1 MTNLTS
7 IYSLVRR
14 PAAIGILTLVLLS
27 TLFVLWPSGAAETT
41 EMTATHV
48 MADNSASDL
57 KGAER
62 DEMTSDPHV
71 GHEGHSSMS
80 KDAHSGHQGHGSM
93 SMETH
98 AGHEGHSSMSMDTHG
113 GHEGHGAMQSFATN
127 AGNNFPLEPQSTEV
141 WSCSMHPHIRRDG
154 PGQCPICGMDLITI
168 RQEPPTM
175 GDNEPR
181 QITLSNA
188 QRTRMRIAT
197 VPVERRYPTAEI
209 RLVGKVTFD
218 ETRLA
223 YITAWVPG
231 RIDDLLVDYTGVRV
245 QKGDPMVK
253 LYSPEL
259 LSAQEELL
267 QAIGGMADISRSNV
281 ESLRLSAAG
290 TVEAAR
296 DKLRLWGLSSEQIS
310 DIERSGKTTEQ
321 VTIFSPASGVVIH
334 RNAQE
339 GMYVDTGTRIF
350 TVADLDAVWV
360 QLDAYESELQ
370 WLRYGQTVNFRV
382 EAYPGERFSGVIAFI
397 DPVLDPKSRTVKVRV
412 NVDNTHGRLKP
423 EMFVRAEVL
432 AQFASRGQIFDQSLV
447 GKWVSPMHPEIIKDE
462 PGTCDICGMDL
473 VPAES
478 LGYASPDESGVGAPL
493 VIPATAALLTGKRAV
508 VYVEQSGTE
517 RPTYIGREIVLGPRA
532 GDTYVVESGLME
544 GDLVVV
550 SGNFK
555 IDSALQ
561 IQAKP
566 SMMNPKG
573 GGSGG
578 GHDHGSR

>member
-1 MTNLTS
+1 MTNQAPMS
-7 IYSLVRR
+7 SVVRY
-14 PAAIGILTLVLLS
+14 PVAIAAVAVIVVIALAA
-27 TLFVLWPSGAAETT
+27 LWPDPATEPSETKDDKAMAGDAMLGDIHAGHAA
-41 EMTATHV
+41 MN
-48 MADNSASDL
+48 ADAP
-57 KGAER
+57 AE
-62 DEMTSDPHV
+62 
-71 GHEGHSSMS
+71 
-80 KDAHSGHQGHGSM
+80 HQGHAAM
-93 SMETH
+93 
-98 AGHEGHSSMSMDTHG
+98 AMDTHA
-113 GHEGHGAMQSFATN
+113 GHEGHGAMQSPATH
-127 AGNNFPLEPQSTEV
+127 AGSSHPLEQQSAEV
-141 WSCSMHPHIRRDG
+141 WSCSMHPHIKRDG
-154 PGQCPICGMDLITI
+154 PGQCPICAMDLIPV
-168 RQEPPTM
+168 RQAPFDM
-175 GDNEPR
+175 DDQEPR
-181 QITLSNA
+181 QITLSTA
-188 QRTRMRIAT
+188 QRARMRIAT

-209 RLVGKVTFD
+209 RLVGKVTYD

-231 RIDDLLVDYTGVRV
+231 RIDDLLVDYTGVTVR
-245 QKGDPMVK
+245 KGDHMVK

-267 QAIGGMADISRSNV
+267 QAIRGMTDLSRSNV
-281 ESLRLSAAG
+281 ESLRRSAAG

-296 DKLRLWGLSSEQIS
+296 DKLRLWGLSSVQIE
-310 DIERSGKTTEQ
+310 DIERSGKTSEQ

-360 QLDAYESELQ
+360 QLDAYESDLQ
-370 WLRYGQTVNFRV
+370 WLRYGQTVNFTT
-382 EAYPGERFSGVIAFI
+382 EAYPGKRFSGVVSFI
-397 DPVLDPKSRTVKVRV
+397 DPVLNPQTRTVNVRV
-412 NVDNTHGRLKP
+412 NVDNKDGRLKP
-423 EMFVRAEVL
+423 EMFVRAKVF
-432 AQFASRGQIFDQSLV
+432 AQFASHGQIFDESLI

-462 PGTCDICGMDL
+462 PGQCDICGMDL

-478 LGYASPDESGVGAPL
+478 LGYASASASHGGAPL

-508 VYVEQSGTE
+508 VYVEQPEAE
-517 RPTYIGREIVLGPRA
+517 RPTYVGREVVLGPRA
-532 GDTYVVESGLME
+532 GDSYVVESGLSE

-566 SMMNPKG
+566 SMMNPEG

>member
-1 MTNLTS
+1 MTNQTS
-7 IYSLVRR
+7 MTSVLRR
-14 PAAIGILTLVLLS
+14 PAAIAAIAVTVLIALAA
-27 TLFVLWPSGAAETT
+27 LWPDPATKTLEKQADEAAAGEA
-41 EMTATHV
+41 MPSDMHAGHDDHSVMSMDTH
-48 MADNSASDL
+48 S
-57 KGAER
+57 
-62 DEMTSDPHV
+62 
-71 GHEGHSSMS
+71 GHEGHS
-80 KDAHSGHQGHGSM
+80 
-93 SMETH
+93 
-98 AGHEGHSSMSMDTHG
+98 
-113 GHEGHGAMQSFATN
+113 AMQSPVTHAESTH
-127 AGNNFPLEPQSTEV
+127 PLEQRSAQV
-141 WSCSMHPHIRRDG
+141 WTCSMHPHIQRDG
-154 PGQCPICGMDLITI
+154 PGQCPICGMDLIPV
-168 RQEPPTM
+168 RQEPSSM
-175 GDNEPR
+175 ADEEPR
-181 QITLSNA
+181 KITLSPA
-188 QRTRMRIAT
+188 QVARMRIAT

-209 RLVGKVTFD
+209 RLVGKVTYD

-231 RIDDLLVDYTGVRV
+231 RIDDLLVDYTGVTVR
-245 QKGDPMVK
+245 KGDHMVK

-267 QAIGGMADISRSNV
+267 QAIRGMADLSRSSV
-281 ESLRLSAAG
+281 ASLRRSAAG

-296 DKLRLWGLSSEQIS
+296 DKLRLWGLSSEQIA
-310 DIERSGKTTEQ
+310 DIERSGKTSEQ
-321 VTIFSPASGVVIH
+321 ITIFSPASGVVIH

-360 QLDAYESELQ
+360 QLDAYESDLQ
-370 WLRYGQTVNFRV
+370 WLRYGQTVEFTT
-382 EAYPGERFSGVIAFI
+382 EAYHGERFSGVVSFI
-397 DPVLDPKSRTVKVRV
+397 DPVLNPQTRTVNVRV
-412 NVDNTHGRLKP
+412 NVDNKDGRLKP
-423 EMFVRAEVL
+423 GMFVRAEVF
-432 AQFASRGQIFDQSLV
+432 AQFASHGRVFDRSLV

-462 PGTCDICGMDL
+462 PGQCDICGMDL

-478 LGYASPDESGVGAPL
+478 LGYASASERHGGAPL

-508 VYVEQSGTE
+508 VYVEQLGTQ

-532 GDTYVVESGLME
+532 GDSYVVESGLSE

-566 SMMNPKG
+566 SMMNPEG
-573 GGSGG
+573 VGSGG

>member
-1 MTNLTS
+1 MTNQTS
-7 IYSLVRR
+7 MNTVLRR
-14 PAAIGILTLVLLS
+14 PAVIAAIAVVLLIALAAFWPDPS
-27 TLFVLWPSGAAETT
+27 TKTT
-41 EMTATHV
+41 ETQIDEAEAGESMPGDMHAGHGT
-48 MADNSASDL
+48 MNADAP
-57 KGAER
+57 AE
-62 DEMTSDPHV
+62 
-71 GHEGHSSMS
+71 HEGHGAMAM
-80 KDAHSGHQGHGSM
+80 D
-93 SMETH
+93 TH
-98 AGHEGHSSMSMDTHG
+98 AGHEGHG
-113 GHEGHGAMQSFATN
+113 EMQSPATH
-127 AGNNFPLEPQSTEV
+127 AGSSHPLEQQSAEV
-141 WSCSMHPHIRRDG
+141 WSCSMHPHIKRDG
-154 PGQCPICGMDLITI
+154 PGQCPMCGMDLIPVQ
-168 RQEPPTM
+168 QEPSDM
-175 GDNEPR
+175 DDQEPR
-181 QITLSNA
+181 QLTLSTA
-188 QRTRMRIAT
+188 QRARMRIAT

-209 RLVGKVTFD
+209 RLVGKVSYD

-231 RIDDLLVDYTGVRV
+231 RIDELFVDYTGVTVR
-245 QKGDPMVK
+245 KGDHMVG

-267 QAIGGMADISRSNV
+267 QAIRGMTELSGSNV
-281 ESLRLSAAG
+281 ESLRRSAAG

-296 DKLRLWGLSSEQIS
+296 DKLRLWGLSSEQIAE
-310 DIERSGKTTEQ
+310 IERSGKASEQ

-360 QLDAYESELQ
+360 QLDAYESDLQ
-370 WLRYGQTVNFRV
+370 WLRYGQTVNFTT
-382 EAYPGERFSGVIAFI
+382 EAYPGERFNGVVSFI
-397 DPVLDPKSRTVKVRV
+397 DPVLNPQTRTVNVRV
-412 NVDNTHGRLKP
+412 NVDNKDGRLKP
-423 EMFVRAEVL
+423 EMFVRAEV
-432 AQFASRGQIFDQSLV
+432 FARFARHGQIFDESLV

-462 PGTCDICGMDL
+462 PGQCDICGMDL

-478 LGYASPDESGVGAPL
+478 LGYASASASHGGAPL

-508 VYVEQSGTE
+508 VYIEQRGAE
-517 RPTYIGREIVLGPRA
+517 RPTYVGREVVLGPRA
-532 GDTYVVESGLME
+532 GDSYVVESGLSE

-566 SMMNPKG
+566 SMMNPEG